1 MDMTARRSSLASE
14 RRFFL
19 GITAVIIAAIL
30 AGFAPTWFLRPWLYR
45 PVMLPFTPL
54 VWLHGLLF
62 TGWAALFMTQVGLV
76 SAGRLDVHRR
86 LGMLGFV
93 LAIAMAVVGTLAAL
107 HGVARASGP
116 PGIPPLSFLAVPLLS
131 VPAFAGLI
139 LTGLHFR
146 RRPDVHKR
154 LMLLA
159 MIAFLPPAIGR
170 MPIFAGPLGALV
182 IPTLF
187 ILALLAWDVKSRGRV
202 HKATIWGG
210 LANFAAFLT
219 PMLIWNSQPW
229 LGFARWASGLVG

>member
-1 MDMTARRSSLASE
+1 MDTAARRSPIGGE
-14 RRFFL
+14 RRFFV

-30 AGFAPTWFLRPWLYR
+30 AGFAPTWFLRPWLHR
-45 PVMLPFTPL
+45 PDMLPFTPL

-62 TGWAALFMTQVGLV
+62 TGWALLFMTQVGLV

-86 LGMLGFV
+86 LGMIGFA

-107 HGVARASGP
+107 YGVARASGP

-131 VPAFAGLI
+131 VPVFAGLI
-139 LTGLHFR
+139 LSGLHFR

-159 MIAFLPPAIGR
+159 MIAFLPPAVGR

-182 IPTLF
+182 VPTLF
-187 ILALLAWDVKSRGRV
+187 ILALVVWDVKSRGRV
-202 HKATIWGG
+202 QRATIWGG

>member
-1 MDMTARRSSLASE
+1 MEIAAKRSSLNSE
-14 RRFFL
+14 RRFFVA
-19 GITAVIIAAIL
+19 ITMAIIAAIL

-62 TGWAALFMTQVGLV
+62 TGWALLFVTQVGLV

-86 LGMLGFV
+86 LGMLGIAFAV
-93 LAIAMAVVGTLAAL
+93 AMAVVGTLAAL
-107 HGVARASGP
+107 YGVGRASGP

-131 VPAFAGLI
+131 VPVFAGLM

-146 RRPDVHKR
+146 RRPDIHKR

-159 MIAFLPPAIGR
+159 MIAFLPPAFGR
-170 MPIFAGPLGALV
+170 MPVFPGPVGTLV

-187 ILALLAWDVKSRGRV
+187 IVALAVWDVKSRGRV

-210 LANFAAFLT
+210 LADFACFLT
-219 PMLIWNSQPW
+219 PVLIWNSSAW
-229 LGFARWASGLVG
+229 LGFARWASGLVS